1 MIIWWSGRGWLV
13 LAIFIPVF
21 VIAALLSKGMPY
33 QHLTAT
39 YAVASFV
46 GAAFCWFFGRKWNK
60 SRIEFDKELG
70 EEVMV
75 EPNHSLWS
83 IKMQYWGLIYAA
95 LGTYALYE
103 AISYSP
109 LLPN

>member
-1 MIIWWSGRGWLV
+1 MIIWWSGRGWLAP
-13 LAIFIPVF
+13 AIFIPVF
-21 VIAALLSKGMPY
+21 LVAALLSKEMPY
-33 QHLTAT
+33 QYLTAT

-60 SRIEFDKELG
+60 VRIEFDEELG

-75 EPNHSLWS
+75 KPNHSFCD
-83 IKMQYWGLIYAA
+83 IKMQYWGLFYAA
-95 LGTYALYE
+95 FGIYILYE
-103 AISYSP
+103 AITYSP